1 MSRYKVALTVQD
13 NAPSFYGVFDTFN
26 KSAGFNGTLISRHST
41 EADARK
47 AAAYLGGA
55 DLSDANLR
63 GADLSSASCAYLGGA
78 DLSGA
83 NLHVPTAPREE

>member
-47 AAAYLGGA
+47 AAVYLG
-55 DLSDANLR
+55 
-63 GADLSSASCAYLGGA
+63 CAYLGGA

-83 NLHVPTAPREE
+83 DLSGADLSSAYLGGADLSGAKQE